1 MSAPSDTGPF
11 PLRHI
16 AEIEPRPKDARWL
29 IDSLWAAQG
38 VGIVGGEPKTFKT
51 WLATELALA
60 VAGGGLALGRF
71 AAREQGPAVIFAAED
86 DAPDMR
92 ERFDAVAQARKV
104 DLRRL
109 PLHLLDLAVL
119 RLDDPRQIERLR
131 QTVQKA
137 RARLLVLD
145 PFVRLA
151 NVDENSAQEVSAVLG
166 SLRAIQRE
174 LKVAVLVVHHMR
186 KSPSARPGQQLRG
199 SGDFAAWCDSGL
211 YLVHRGRDL
220 LLCAEHRRAPAPEPL
235 RLRLSL
241 DGSPHL
247 VAEDLA
253 QAAASMAPDDL
264 DRLEAALLETLR
276 PGARA
281 HSANEL
287 RDALRIRKARLLEVL
302 HRLEERGLVARGPA
316 GWTLHRPPP
325 PAVTQPQQQP
335 LPFALPGSSKGP
347 HS

>member
-1 MSAPSDTGPF
+1 MSARSDTGPF

-16 AEIEPRPKDARWL
+16 TEIEPRPKDARWL
-29 IDSLWAAQG
+29 VDSLWAAHG
-38 VGIVGGEPKTFKT
+38 VGIVGGEPKSFKT

-60 VAGGGLALGRF
+60 VASGGLALGRF
-71 AAREQGPAVIFAAED
+71 AAKQQGPVVVFTAED

-104 DLRRL
+104 DLHRV

-131 QTVQKA
+131 KTVHKA
-137 RARLLVLD
+137 SARLLVLD

-151 NVDENSAQEVSAVLG
+151 KVDENSAQEVSSVLG

-174 LKVAVLVVHHMR
+174 QKVAVLVVHHMR

-241 DGSPHL
+241 EGSPHL
-247 VAEDLA
+247 VADDLA
-253 QAAASMAPDDL
+253 HVVASAAQQEQGQ
-264 DRLEAALLETLR
+264 LECALLELLR
-276 PGARA
+276 RGARA
-281 HSANEL
+281 HSAAEL
-287 RDALRIRKARLLEVL
+287 RDALCVRKARLLDVL
-302 HRLEERGLVARGPA
+302 HRLEQQGLVARGPA
-316 GWTLHRPPP
+316 GWALHDPSPRQQTL
-325 PAVTQPQQQP
+325 P
-335 LPFALPGSSKGP
+335 LREPTP
-347 HS
+347 